1 MRTSSESQI
10 PGTIFKENP
19 MDEKILLP
27 FEDASLY
34 EPYRDY
40 FTTKRQN
47 FRNIIT
53 QVPELWSC
61 FQLLDAVW
69 ARDLED
75 MKTIERSRTL
85 IVLLFRHSHQQFR
98 IAFEL
103 GCSSALTEAFSIMRG
118 SIDSGMIAHKICR
131 EPQLLAVWARKN
143 DGKAE
148 AKLFRETFK
157 SANLFP
163 AQYGLDKLQSFY
175 RDYSDYGTHPGVGA
189 LSLHATSD
197 DGRNWQHN
205 YLETGKRL
213 VAFLFRMLQASAMVE
228 NACFECFKDRLDLDA
243 ELVDMRSEL
252 VRRIDETA
260 RAVNQILT
268 SK

>member
-1 MRTSSESQI
+1 MAES
-10 PGTIFKENP
+10 
-19 MDEKILLP
+19 ILLP
-27 FEDASLY
+27 FEDASLR
-34 EPYRDY
+34 EPYREY

-53 QVPELWSC
+53 QVPELWDC
-61 FQLLDAVW
+61 FQRLDAVW
-69 ARDLED
+69 ARDLEG

-103 GCSSALTEAFSIMRG
+103 GCSSALTEALSIMRG

-131 EPQLLAVWARKN
+131 EPHLLVIWARKN

-148 AKLFRETFK
+148 AKLFRDTFK

-163 AQYGLDKLQSFY
+163 AQYGLDTLQSFY
-175 RDYSDYGTHPGVGA
+175 RDYSDYGTHPGLGA
-189 LSLHATSD
+189 LSLHAMSD
-197 DGRNWQHN
+197 DGRNWQHS

-213 VAFLFRMLQASAMVE
+213 IAFLFRMLEASGMVE
-228 NACFECFKDRLDLDA
+228 NACFGCFKDRLNLDA
-243 ELVDMRSEL
+243 KLVDMRSEL
-252 VRRIDETA
+252 ARLTDEA
-260 RAVNQILT
+260 AKAVNQILT

>member
-1 MRTSSESQI
+1 
-10 PGTIFKENP
+10 
-19 MDEKILLP
+19 MDDKLLLS
-27 FEDASLY
+27 FEDASLC
-34 EPYRDY
+34 EPYREY
-40 FTTKRQN
+40 LKTKRQN
-47 FRNIIT
+47 FKNIIE
-53 QVPELWSC
+53 QVPELWAC
-61 FQLLDAVW
+61 FQRLDAVW
-69 ARDLED
+69 ARDLEN
-75 MKTIERSRTL
+75 MRKVERSRTL

-98 IAFEL
+98 VAFEL

-131 EPQLLAVWARKN
+131 EPQLLAVWACKN

-175 RDYSDYGTHPGVGA
+175 RDYSEYGTHPGVGA
-189 LSLHATSD
+189 LSLHSMSS
-197 DGRNWQHN
+197 DGRNWQHS

-228 NACFECFKDRLDLDA
+228 NACFECFKDRLNFDIGLIG
-243 ELVDMRSEL
+243 MRSDL
-252 VRRIDETA
+252 ARRTDEA
-260 RAVNQILT
+260 AAVVNQILS

>member
-1 MRTSSESQI
+1 
-10 PGTIFKENP
+10 
-19 MDEKILLP
+19 MDDKLLLP
-27 FEDASLY
+27 FEDASLR
-34 EPYRDY
+34 EPYREY

-47 FRNIIT
+47 FKNIIG
-53 QVPELWSC
+53 QVPELWDC
-61 FQLLDAVW
+61 FQQLDAVW
-69 ARDLED
+69 ARDLDD
-75 MKTIERSRTL
+75 MKAVERSRTL
-85 IVLLFRHSHQQFR
+85 TVLLFRHSHQQFR

-131 EPQLLAVWARKN
+131 EPQLLAVWARK
-143 DGKAE
+143 DKGKAE
-148 AKLFRETFK
+148 KALFRETFK

-175 RDYSDYGTHPGVGA
+175 RDYSEYGTHPGVGA
-189 LSLHATSD
+189 LSLHATSG
-197 DGRNWQHN
+197 DGRNWQHS

-228 NACFECFKDRLDLDA
+228 TACFDCFKDRLNLDA
-243 ELVDMRSEL
+243 GLSGIRSEL
-252 VRRIDETA
+252 DQRIDEVA
-260 RAVNQILT
+260 AAVNQILQ